1 MNTTLAPGI
10 SVVYVGRIMEGTSFK
25 YYEYVPSYGRMDE
38 IAISKTHDLG
48 TKMKTR
54 ICKHEYD

>member
-1 MNTTLAPGI
+1 MNTTLTPGI

-38 IAISKTHDLG
+38 IAISKTS
-48 TKMKTR
+48 
-54 ICKHEYD
+54 